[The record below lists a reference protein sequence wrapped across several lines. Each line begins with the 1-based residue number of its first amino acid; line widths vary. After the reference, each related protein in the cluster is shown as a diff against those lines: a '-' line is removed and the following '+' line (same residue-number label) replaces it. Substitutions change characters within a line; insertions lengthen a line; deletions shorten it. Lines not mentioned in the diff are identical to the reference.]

1 MKAMRLTGTLVLALV
16 TVSCGMFG
24 GGSGD
29 EFVSAADR
37 ELTLHVKNQNFY
49 DATLYAVDNG
59 YRQRLG
65 VVTGNAERTFRFR
78 WTRLDLAIGIDLLAA
93 GTSVTQPLYADVRS
107 TIEDFVDDDA
117 LKSTEDTPIV
127 FVPDNDD
134 EFDPDVLFADFDGS
148 LADELL
154 TV

>member
-93 GTSVTQPLYADVRS
+93 GTSVTQPLSV
-107 TIEDFVDDDA
+107 TQ
-117 LKSTEDTPIV
+117 
-127 FVPDNDD
+127 
-134 EFDPDVLFADFDGS
+134 G
-148 LADELL
+148 DELEL
-154 TV
+154 IIQPDLHRRR